1 MGGTPGYVACVF
13 TYKKNVAVLRARVL
27 LSALQAD
34 VQISSRPIMT
44 GHDRPSVITSH
55 DLRVI
60 TVITGLDAMRR
71 VVGLIMTGRE
81 ESRHAMTVHNK
92 VIT

>member
-1 MGGTPGYVACVF
+1 MGGTPGYIACVF
-13 TYKKNVAVLRARVL
+13 TYKNNVAVLRARVL

-34 VQISSRPIMT
+34 AVQIASRPIMT

-60 TVITGLDAMRR
+60 TAITGLDAMRR
-71 VVGLIMTGRE
+71 VMTDYDRP
-81 ESRHAMTVHNK
+81 
-92 VIT
+92 